1 MLETDEP
8 RLTYGS
14 LEADVPSVVGNDT
27 VTALCVSS
35 KIIAVGTESGLVYVL
50 DYEGHQI
57 QRFSR
62 EKGHTKTV
70 TDLCFDEAAEALASC
85 SADGTA
91 VVHSLYSEETYTFGS
106 PKSSA
111 SLTSIA
117 IDPRWSVRKSKEIIF
132 GTSKGTVVLASKG
145 WLGPNETVL
154 FQGKGPVWCVQ
165 RKSIFLAWSTPTGV
179 RVYNTS
185 NHTRIGKV
193 VVDSSNANEGEKTP
207 VLLEWGSNEQVTL
220 LVAFGTTVKVCT
232 ILPSNSL
239 FKLQVNMTFSLGQS
253 AHILGIA
260 NRKGPGL
267 LDCFDHL
274 LLVSDEEGLTTV
286 RGYKD
291 TGEQLFSDEMPPKNV
306 ELLLPS
312 EEGSSTTLLGSAS
325 LSDPG
330 RSEGPL
336 EEQRHSSHDDR
347 LLYIYGPKGIM
358 VVQTRS
364 SMDRI
369 QWLQERCRFDEALE
383 IAQGLEEPER
393 IVLQVGEA
401 YLEHLF
407 ESKDYITAARVC
419 PRVLGNE
426 AAPWERWVFLFGQA
440 GMLHLL
446 APSLPIS
453 SPTLAPSTY
462 DLAASACL
470 TYLAREKKTL
480 MDGSW
485 LSELRDIARRW
496 PPSLYDARGLLSKVK
511 ARLAATS
518 ISSPV
523 STRSAALLSVAA
535 LLHAALGE
543 HAEALQASVQAGRQ
557 SSSAVNL
564 ELDPFDYVMTHGLFA
579 IAASMVEELM
589 ELDAQRTLKLLIDAA
604 EDVDIGRVV
613 SRLEGK
619 PPWEHHLYRFLH
631 ASWRRDPSSVAFYAD
646 LYVSLCAEYEP
657 SRLHHL
663 LTVDTSYR
671 LDTALKAC
679 RAHGL
684 INESV
689 YVLGR
694 MGSWEEALRVVI
706 TNLRDVKSAVDLLQD
721 QNDQSRAELW
731 GLLLGLVS
739 QQADSELTGSLL
751 DYADG
756 VSLNPLQI
764 INSIPDGMAID
775 RLRDRIVRLVL
786 EIDASREIRRGSAAA
801 LRSDCLE
808 LLDAL
813 LITLKRGLRK
823 P

>member
-14 LEADVPSVVGNDT
+14 LEADVPSIIGNDT

-62 EKGHTKTV
+62 EKGHTKAV

-106 PKSSA
+106 PKSSP

-117 IDPRWSVRKSKEIIF
+117 IDPRWSVRKSKEVIF
-132 GTSKGTVVLASKG
+132 GTGKGTVVLASKG

-154 FQGKGPVWCVQ
+154 FQGKGPVWCVR
-165 RKSIFLAWSTPTGV
+165 RKGIFLAWSTPTGV

-193 VVDSSNANEGEKTP
+193 VVDSLDAENGEKSP

-220 LVAFGTTVKVCT
+220 LVAFGTTVKVCA

-253 AHILGIA
+253 THILGIA
-260 NRKGPGL
+260 NRKGPEL

-274 LLVSDEEGLTTV
+274 LLVSDEEGSTTV

-291 TGEQLFSDEMPPKNV
+291 TGEQLFSDALPHKDV

-330 RSEGPL
+330 RHLEGPL

-347 LLYIYGPKGIM
+347 LLYIYGPKGIV

-369 QWLQERCRFDEALE
+369 QWLQERRRFDEALE
-383 IAQGLEEPER
+383 VAQGVEESER
-393 IVLQVGEA
+393 TVLQVGEA

-407 ESKDYITAARVC
+407 ESKDYVTAAQVC

-440 GMLHLL
+440 GVLQLL
-446 APSLPIS
+446 APSLPIA

-470 TYLAREKKTL
+470 TNLAIGEKKTS
-480 MDGSW
+480 MNGSW

-511 ARLAATS
+511 ARLAATPV
-518 ISSPV
+518 SSPV
-523 STRSAALLSVAA
+523 STRSAPLLSVAA

-543 HAEALQASVQAGRQ
+543 HAEALEASIQAGRQ
-557 SSSAVNL
+557 SHSDL
-564 ELDPFDYVMTHGLFA
+564 DLDPFDYVMTHGLFA

-619 PPWEHHLYRFLH
+619 PPWEHHLYRFLD
-631 ASWRRDPSSVAFYAD
+631 ASWRRDPFSVASFAD

-657 SRLHHL
+657 SRLHYL

-671 LDTALKAC
+671 LDSALKAC

-706 TNLRDVKSAVDLLQD
+706 TNLRDVKSAVDLLQE

-775 RLRDRIVRLVL
+775 RLRDRIVRLIL

-801 LRSDCLE
+801 LRSDCLD